1 MNRPP
6 SDLLALLPDV
16 NGRRVLDLGCGAG
29 QLARHLATRGAAEV
43 IGVDVSERML
53 ECARTQWA
61 HPPVSYQR
69 AAIEEV
75 TCAPARFD
83 LVVSVLTLH
92 YVDDYRCVVARIA
105 EWLTPGGGS
114 CTRRS
119 IRSSPRACR
128 TRLGARGGGV

>member
-61 HPPVSYQR
+61 RPRASYQH
-69 AAIEEV
+69 AAIE
-75 TCAPARFD
+75 R
-83 LVVSVLTLH
+83 
-92 YVDDYRCVVARIA
+92 
-105 EWLTPGGGS
+105 
-114 CTRRS
+114 
-119 IRSSPRACR
+119 
-128 TRLGARGGGV
+128 